1 MLRSILVIDSQP
13 LRRSGVKA
21 ALAAMP
27 EMPSV
32 SEAAELQEGLSNVQH
47 IRPDIILV
55 EFSPAQGAREIKLI
69 KERAPRVRIILMAE
83 RVDDE
88 TAVACLRAG
97 ASGVVSLGCETH
109 ELAKAI
115 QAVSRGEAWASR
127 RVISKALSLTRGGDG
142 AARLTKREKQVLRLL
157 ALGRSNAEIADELF
171 VSEKTVKT
179 HVSSVL
185 GKLHVRD
192 RLQAALK
199 ALREGLVEDSVP
211 IAPTEEGTP
220 AEGVVAQKDKGD

>member
-13 LRRSGVKA
+13 LRRNGVKA

-27 EMPSV
+27 ETPSV
-32 SEAAELQEGLSNVQH
+32 SEAAELQEGLHKAQQ
-47 IRPDIILV
+47 IRPDIIVV
-55 EFSPAQGAREIKLI
+55 EFSPAWGAAEIKLI
-69 KERAPRVRIILMAE
+69 RERAPKARIILMAD
-83 RVDDE
+83 RLDDE

-115 QAVSRGEAWASR
+115 QAVGRGEAWASR
-127 RVISKALSLTRGGDG
+127 RVISRALSLTRGRDG

-185 GKLHVRD
+185 RKLHVRD

-199 ALREGLVEDSVP
+199 ALREGLVEDS
-211 IAPTEEGTP
+211 APLAAVGEGSG
-220 AEGVVAQKDKGD
+220 AESVAARQDGGE